1 MVEIWSGKEIRRK
14 RGTMK
19 KFTHN
24 IFDGELTV
32 EEEKQETNEIDELR
46 SIWKD
51 MRLADLPKE
60 ERDKLH
66 LGFSWC
72 KREDVQKIADANIDC
87 LSLSAKFY
95 LMQQH

>member
-1 MVEIWSGKEIRRK
+1 
-14 RGTMK
+14 MK

-51 MRLADLPKE
+51 MRLADLPKK
-60 ERDKLH
+60 ERDALP
-66 LGFSWC
+66 LCWSWC